1 MRKITEVIIV
11 LNIVVF
17 LYLGVSGMSEGY
29 ITANFAFSGEN
40 IGNGKYWVPFTALLI
55 HGNIVHLILNS
66 IALFFFGNALEPKV
80 GNVKYL
86 LIYLSGG
93 VGGFLLSML
102 FYSPSIPIVGA
113 SGSIFAI
120 MGAAMLLHPFELI
133 SYPYLVPLPIAFVG
147 VLYSIKNVLD
157 LASGREG
164 NIAYIAHVGGLA
176 IGVLLGL
183 REEGSKKGLFI
194 VIATLALIMLA
205 PFLIT
210 KLLPPDY
217 TSLIGKAIAGQ

>member
-1 MRKITEVIIV
+1 MRKITEVIII

-29 ITANFAFSGEN
+29 ITANLAFSGEN
-40 IGNGKYWVPFTALLI
+40 IGNGRYWVPFTALLI

-93 VGGFLLSML
+93 VGGFLLSIL